1 MTDLVYIENKFPLSS
16 GFIKKA
22 EGLVGNK
29 EKDRASRF
37 RRWQDKQANL
47 LGKGLLAHLLEKHK
61 NSRQLLKNLD
71 YTEFNRPYIPQSQF
85 DFNISHSGELVV
97 CAWSDTHV
105 IGVDIELIQPVEVE
119 DFSYILN
126 TVDRHRINNSIDRY
140 STFFKIWSAKEAML
154 KADGCG
160 LIDKLDQL
168 EIHGETGFLKKTKY
182 HLREL
187 QIDSLYSSFIASVN
201 PIETISIEKLCVQD
215 LFRNL

>member
-1 MTDLVYIENKFPLSS
+1 
-16 GFIKKA
+16 
-22 EGLVGNK
+22 
-29 EKDRASRF
+29 
-37 RRWQDKQANL
+37 
-47 LGKGLLAHLLEKHK
+47 
-61 NSRQLLKNLD
+61 
-71 YTEFNRPYIPQSQF
+71 
-85 DFNISHSGELVV
+85 VV

-140 STFFKIWSAKEAML
+140 STFFQIWSAKEAML